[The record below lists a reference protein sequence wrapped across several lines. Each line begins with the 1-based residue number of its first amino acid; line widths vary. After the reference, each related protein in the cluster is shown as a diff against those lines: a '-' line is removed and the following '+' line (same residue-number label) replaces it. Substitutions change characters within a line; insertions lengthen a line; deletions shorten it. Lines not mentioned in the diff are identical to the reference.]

1 MFNGILNVRKEKG
14 FTSHD
19 VVAKLRGI
27 LRQKK
32 IGHTGTLDPAAEGV
46 LPVCLG
52 SATKLVEFLTDRS
65 KTYRAVLLLGVETD
79 SQDMTGT
86 VLATREVRCSEDEV
100 RAAAQ
105 SFVGGYDQIPPMY
118 SAKKQGG
125 KKLVDLAR
133 QGITVERPARRVDI
147 SDICFEEISLPR
159 AVMTVDCGKGTYIR
173 TLCHDIGEKLGCG
186 GAMEVLLRTR
196 VGSFRL
202 EDAYTLSELEAAMQA
217 GEIEDMI
224 VSIEDCLGLYPAR
237 KALPEADAKL
247 RNGNAVGESVVSGET
262 DDEGALVRLYL
273 SDGSFV
279 GLFQKRGGQYWAEKM
294 FLERGAD

>member
-86 VLATREVRCSEDEV
+86 VLTTREVRCSEDEV

-173 TLCHDIGEKLGCG
+173 TLCHDIGETLGCG
-186 GAMEVLLRTR
+186 GAMEALLRTR
-196 VGSFRL
+196 VGNFRI

-217 GEIEDMI
+217 GEIEDRI

-279 GLFQKRGGQYWAEKM
+279 GLFQKRGGQYRAEKM

>member
-86 VLATREVRCSEDEV
+86 VLTTREVRCSEDEV

-105 SFVGGYDQIPPMY
+105 SFVGGYEQIPPMY

-159 AVMTVDCGKGTYIR
+159 AVMRVDCGKGTYIR
-173 TLCHDIGEKLGCG
+173 TLCHDIGETLGCG
-186 GAMEVLLRTR
+186 GAMEALLRTR
-196 VGSFRL
+196 VGNFRL

-217 GEIEDMI
+217 GEIENRI

-273 SDGSFV
+273 SDSSFV
-279 GLFQKRGGQYWAEKM
+279 GLFQKRGGQYRAEKM

>member
-173 TLCHDIGEKLGCG
+173 TLCHDIGETLGCG
-186 GAMEVLLRTR
+186 GAMEALLRTR
-196 VGSFRL
+196 VGNFRL

-217 GEIEDMI
+217 GEIENRI

>member
-14 FTSHD
+14 FSSHD

-86 VLATREVRCSEDEV
+86 VLTTREVRCSEDEV

-105 SFVGGYDQIPPMY
+105 SFVGGYEQIPPMY

-147 SDICFEEISLPR
+147 SGICFEEISLPR

-173 TLCHDIGEKLGCG
+173 TLCHDIGETLGCG
-186 GAMEVLLRTR
+186 GAMEALLRTR
-196 VGSFRL
+196 VGNFRL

-217 GEIEDMI
+217 GEIEDKI

-279 GLFQKRGGQYWAEKM
+279 GLFQKRGGQYRAEKM

>member
-86 VLATREVRCSEDEV
+86 VLATREVRCFEDEV

-133 QGITVERPARRVDI
+133 QGITVERPACRVDI

-173 TLCHDIGEKLGCG
+173 TLCHDIGVKLGCG

-217 GEIEDMI
+217 GEIEDKI

>member
-86 VLATREVRCSEDEV
+86 VLTTREVRCSEDEV

-105 SFVGGYDQIPPMY
+105 SFVGGYEQIPPMY

-173 TLCHDIGEKLGCG
+173 TLCHDIGETLGCG
-186 GAMEVLLRTR
+186 GAMEALLRTR
-196 VGSFRL
+196 VGNFRL

>member
-27 LRQKK
+27 LHQKK
-32 IGHTGTLDPAAEGV
+32 IGHTGTLDPAAAGV

-86 VLATREVRCSEDEV
+86 VLRAQEVCCSEEEL

-105 SFVGGYDQIPPMY
+105 SFVGGYEQIPPMY

-133 QGITVERPARRVDI
+133 RGITVERPAHRVEI
-147 SDICFEEISLPR
+147 SDIRLEEIALPR
-159 AVMTVDCGKGTYIR
+159 AVMTVNCGKGTYIR

-202 EDAYTLSELEAAMQA
+202 EDAYTLSELEVAMQA
-217 GEIEDMI
+217 GEIEAKI

-247 RNGNAVGESVVSGET
+247 KNGNTVAET
-262 DDEGALVRLYL
+262 VIENGTDENGTLVRLYL

-279 GLFQKRGGQYWAEKM
+279 GLFQKRGRQYWAEKM
-294 FLERGAD
+294 FLERGDA

>member
-173 TLCHDIGEKLGCG
+173 TLCHDIGETLGCG
-186 GAMEVLLRTR
+186 GAMEALLRTR
-196 VGSFRL
+196 VGNFRL

-217 GEIEDMI
+217 GEIEDRI

>member
-65 KTYRAVLLLGVETD
+65 KTYRASLLLGVETD

-86 VLATREVRCSEDEV
+86 VLTTREVLCDEEAL

-105 SFVGGYDQIPPMY
+105 CFVGGYDQ
-118 SAKKQGG
+118 

-133 QGITVERPARRVDI
+133 QGITVERQARRVDI
-147 SDICFEEISLPR
+147 TDIRFEEIALPR
-159 AVMTVDCGKGTYIR
+159 AVMTVECGKGTYIR

-186 GAMEVLLRTR
+186 GAMETLLRTR

-217 GEIEDMI
+217 GEIEDKL
-224 VSIEDCLGLYPAR
+224 VSIEDCLALYPAR
-237 KALPEADAKL
+237 KALPEADAGLK
-247 RNGNAVGESVVSGET
+247 NGNALPESALAAAS
-262 DDEGALVRLYL
+262 DSEGALFRLYL
-273 SDGSFV
+273 SEGAFV
-279 GLFQKRGGQYWAEKM
+279 GLFQKRGGRYWAEKM